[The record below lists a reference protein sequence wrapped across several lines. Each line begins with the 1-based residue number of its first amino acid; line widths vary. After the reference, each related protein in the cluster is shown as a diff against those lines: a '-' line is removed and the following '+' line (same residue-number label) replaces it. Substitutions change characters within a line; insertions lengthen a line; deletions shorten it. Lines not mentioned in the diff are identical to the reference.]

1 MTPSP
6 FRQTPLHLAVITQQA
21 NMVEELLRAGSDPSA
36 LDRNGQTA
44 LHLCCEYDHPA
55 CLSVVLSLP
64 SSAACLEMKNFQ
76 GNAALVRSTKKTL
89 RSEVHEYKYESISV
103 IFFFKS
109 CFCSFC
115 ALTPPF
121 FFTTLLNIWNSFS
134 CKCLEMLRV
143 SPHNPC
149 ASLAQLC
156 PFELPPQ
163 VWAPSTWPYYTDTE
177 T

>member
-1 MTPSP
+1 
-6 FRQTPLHLAVITQQA
+6 
-21 NMVEELLRAGSDPSA
+21 MVEELLRAGSDPSA

-103 IFFFKS
+103 IFFFLIVFLFFL
-109 CFCSFC
+109 CFDSTVFLYY
-115 ALTPPF
+115 AFKHLEF
-121 FFTTLLNIWNSFS
+121 F
-134 CKCLEMLRV
+134 
-143 SPHNPC
+143 
-149 ASLAQLC
+149 
-156 PFELPPQ
+156 
-163 VWAPSTWPYYTDTE
+163 
-177 T
+177 